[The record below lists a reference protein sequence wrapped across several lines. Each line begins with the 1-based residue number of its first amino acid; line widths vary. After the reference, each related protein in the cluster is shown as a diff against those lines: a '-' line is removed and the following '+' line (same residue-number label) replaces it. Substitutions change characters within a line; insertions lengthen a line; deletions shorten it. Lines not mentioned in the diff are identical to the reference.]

1 MPNLRHDYPASRLP
15 ALDTLNDVLCLFRA
29 EACTALSRRR
39 SLRAALVRL
48 HPGIVRMRRPW
59 RIDTADDKHSS
70 SFKIPIT
77 KNPLRCR
84 PPPGVDGAVG
94 LDLWPTACVKG
105 HGCTVRPNLNCIGY
119 GLCSSKGNPV
129 FHIRSAAHPAIPLP
143 LLDKPGRL
151 TRSSC
156 RTARPAEPFRRR
168 LDTALAVRP
177 GAVWAIQ

>member
-1 MPNLRHDYPASRLP
+1 
-15 ALDTLNDVLCLFRA
+15 
-29 EACTALSRRR
+29 
-39 SLRAALVRL
+39 
-48 HPGIVRMRRPW
+48 MRRPW

-77 KNPLRCR
+77 NNPLRCR

-119 GLCSSKGNPV
+119 SLCSSKGNPV
-129 FHIRSAAHPAIPLP
+129 FHIRSAAHPAISLP

-156 RTARPAEPFRRR
+156 GTARPAEPFRRR
-168 LDTALAVRP
+168 LDTALAVRR
-177 GAVWAIQ
+177 GAVWASERSRIASRARRAPSTGDCPPTRTRCSRARRAPRAHLYETS